1 MKGLSILAVVLVF
14 VAGCGSKNPA
24 SASNNN
30 LVKFTANMLARTGPT
45 GNLLL
50 YAKVRSKVDTHEQAF
65 WGLNIAQLASLK
77 AAHLPWWV
85 ALPPRPR
92 RDRLSLARAVRAPRN
107 HPSCVVP
114 RSRRLQSPCQ
124 S

>member
-1 MKGLSILAVVLVF
+1 MDARTILARFTLAFSSHAARHGHRVTRWPG
-14 VAGCGSKNPA
+14 AA
-24 SASNNN
+24 
-30 LVKFTANMLARTGPT
+30 KFTANMLARTGPT

-114 RSRRLQSPCQ
+114 R
-124 S
+124 